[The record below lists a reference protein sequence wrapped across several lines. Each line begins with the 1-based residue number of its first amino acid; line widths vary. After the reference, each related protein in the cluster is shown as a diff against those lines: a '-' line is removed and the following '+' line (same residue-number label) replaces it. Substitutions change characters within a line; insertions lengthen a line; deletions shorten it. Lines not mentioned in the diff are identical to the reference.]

1 MFPKP
6 ECLTWLTIYFTLSFA
21 TAAFNAIT
29 IVVFIKHRNLCNRGA
44 YLIINL
50 AVADM
55 LVGGFST
62 FDLSYSYGQTCNIWK
77 SNSGRISYLL
87 KFAIIFLFLVCSLAN
102 VTAISLERVHATFW
116 PFKHRVIKKRVYNV
130 IIAATWITAGSMSLA
145 YITLTEFKA
154 WSIYFYLWNSFNTI
168 CLSVICIS
176 YASIFV
182 KVRYSSQGL
191 HSNASTRE
199 RKLTATLFTVTFL
212 SLVLWLPYVVNGLLL
227 EASNFSIMP
236 PLRLDF
242 FLVFLFHTNSFI
254 NPILYLIKIP
264 GFRRALIAL
273 FKICCPQNRQ
283 VQVFPY

>member
-6 ECLTWLTIYFTLSFA
+6 ECLTWLTIYFTVSFA

-29 IVVFIKHRNLCNRGA
+29 IVVFIKHRNLRNRSA

-62 FDLSYSYGQTCNIWK
+62 FHLSYFYGQTCNIWK
-77 SNSGRISYLL
+77 SDSG
-87 KFAIIFLFLVCSLAN
+87 IIFHLRIAITLLFLVCSLAN

-130 IIAATWITAGSMSLA
+130 IIAVTWITAGSMSLA

-191 HSNASTRE
+191 HLSASTRE
-199 RKLTATLFTVTFL
+199 RKLTVTLFIVTFL
-212 SLVLWLPYVVNGLLL
+212 SLVLWLPYIVNSLLM
-227 EASNFSIMP
+227 EASNYSIMLP
-236 PLRLDF
+236 FSLQLF
-242 FLVFLFHTNSFI
+242 FVFSFHTNSFI

-264 GFRRALIAL
+264 GFRRAFIGL
-273 FKICCPQNRQ
+273 FKIRCPQKRQ

>member
-21 TAAFNAIT
+21 TAALNAIT
-29 IVVFIKHRNLCNRGA
+29 IVVFRKHRNLRNRSA

-62 FDLSYSYGQTCNIWK
+62 FHLSYFYGQTCNIWK
-77 SNSGRISYLL
+77 SDSG
-87 KFAIIFLFLVCSLAN
+87 IIFHLRIAIALLFLVCSLAN

-116 PFKHRVIKKRVYNV
+116 PFKHRVIKKQVYNV
-130 IIAATWITAGSMSLA
+130 IIAVTWITAGSMSLA

-212 SLVLWLPYVVNGLLL
+212 SLVLWLSYVVNRLLL

-273 FKICCPQNRQ
+273 FKICCPQNRK

>member
-6 ECLTWLTIYFTLSFA
+6 ECLTWLTIYFTLSFT

-29 IVVFIKHRNLCNRGA
+29 IVVFIKHRNLRNRSA

-55 LVGGFST
+55 LVGGFSII
-62 FDLSYSYGQTCNIWK
+62 DLSYSYGQICNIK
-77 SNSGRISYLL
+77 SDSGRIIYLRI
-87 KFAIIFLFLVCSLAN
+87 AIAFLFLVCSLAN
-102 VTAISLERVHATFW
+102 VTAISLEHVHATFW

-130 IIAATWITAGSMSLA
+130 IIAVTWITAGSMSLA

-154 WSIYFYLWNSFNTI
+154 WSIYFSLWNSFNTI

-191 HSNASTRE
+191 HHNASTRE
-199 RKLTATLFTVTFL
+199 RKLTATLFIVTFL
-212 SLVLWLPYVVNGLLL
+212 SLVLWLPYIVNRLLMD
-227 EASNFSIMP
+227 ASNYSIVLP
-236 PLRLDF
+236 FRLRLF
-242 FLVFLFHTNSFI
+242 FAFSFHTNSFI

-264 GFRRALIAL
+264 GFRREFIGL
-273 FKICCPQNRQ
+273 FKIRCPQKRQ
-283 VQVFPY
+283 VQVLPY

>member
-6 ECLTWLTIYFTLSFA
+6 ECLTWLTIYFTLSFT

-29 IVVFIKHRNLCNRGA
+29 IVVFIKHRNLRNCSA

-62 FDLSYSYGQTCNIWK
+62 IDLSYSYGQICNIK
-77 SNSGRISYLL
+77 SDSGRIIYLRI
-87 KFAIIFLFLVCSLAN
+87 AIAFLFLVCSLAN
-102 VTAISLERVHATFW
+102 VTAISLEHVHATFW

-145 YITLTEFKA
+145 YITLIEFKA
-154 WSIYFYLWNSFNTI
+154 WSIYLYLRNSFNTI

-191 HSNASTRE
+191 HHNASTRE
-199 RKLTATLFTVTFL
+199 RKLTATLFIVTFL
-212 SLVLWLPYVVNGLLL
+212 SLVLWLPYVVNRLLV
-227 EASNFSIMP
+227 EASNFSVIP
-236 PLRLDF
+236 PLHLQLF
-242 FLVFLFHTNSFI
+242 FAFSFHTNSFI

-264 GFRRALIAL
+264 GFRREFIGL
-273 FKICCPQNRQ
+273 FKIRCPQKRQ
-283 VQVFPY
+283 VQVLPY

>member
-1 MFPKP
+1 MFPRP
-6 ECLTWLTIYFTLSFA
+6 ECLTWLTIYFTVSFA

-29 IVVFIKHRNLCNRGA
+29 IVVFIKHRNLRNRSA

-62 FDLSYSYGQTCNIWK
+62 IDLSYHYGSICNIWT
-77 SNSGRISYLL
+77 SDSGRSFYLRI
-87 KFAIIFLFLVCSLAN
+87 AIAYLFLVCSLAN

-116 PFKHRVIKKRVYNV
+116 PFKHRVMKKRVYNV

-176 YASIFV
+176 YASLFV

-191 HSNASTRE
+191 HLSASTRE
-199 RKLTATLFTVTFL
+199 RKLTVILFIVTFL
-212 SLVLWLPYVVNGLLL
+212 SLVLWLPYIVNRLLM
-227 EASNFSIMP
+227 EASNYSIMLP
-236 PLRLDF
+236 FSLQLF
-242 FLVFLFHTNSFI
+242 FAFSFHINSFI

-264 GFRRALIAL
+264 GFRRAFIGL
-273 FKICCPQNRQ
+273 FKIRCPQKRQ

>member
-1 MFPKP
+1 MFPRP
-6 ECLTWLTIYFTLSFA
+6 ECLTWLTIYFTVSFA

-29 IVVFIKHRNLCNRGA
+29 IVVFIKHRNLRNRSA

-62 FDLSYSYGQTCNIWK
+62 IDLSYSYEQICNIK
-77 SNSGRISYLL
+77 SDSGRIIYLRI
-87 KFAIIFLFLVCSLAN
+87 AIALLFLVCSLAN

-191 HSNASTRE
+191 HLSASTRE
-199 RKLTATLFTVTFL
+199 RKLTVTLFIVTFL
-212 SLVLWLPYVVNGLLL
+212 SLVLWLPYIVNRLLM
-227 EASNFSIMP
+227 EASNYSIMLP
-236 PLRLDF
+236 FSLQLF
-242 FLVFLFHTNSFI
+242 FAFSFHINSFI

-273 FKICCPQNRQ
+273 FKICCPQNRK

>member
-6 ECLTWLTIYFTLSFA
+6 ECLAWLTIYFTLSFA
-21 TAAFNAIT
+21 TAALNAIT
-29 IVVFIKHRNLCNRGA
+29 IVVLRKHRNLRNRSA

-62 FDLSYSYGQTCNIWK
+62 FHLSYSYGQTCNIWK
-77 SNSGRISYLL
+77 SDSG
-87 KFAIIFLFLVCSLAN
+87 IIFHLRIAIALLFLVCSLAN

-116 PFKHRVIKKRVYNV
+116 PFKHRVIKKQVYNV
-130 IIAATWITAGSMSLA
+130 IIAVTWITAGSMSLA

-154 WSIYFYLWNSFNTI
+154 WSIYFYLWISFSTI

-212 SLVLWLPYVVNGLLL
+212 SLVLWLSYVVNRLLL

>member
-6 ECLTWLTIYFTLSFA
+6 ECLTWLTIYFTLSFT

-29 IVVFIKHRNLCNRGA
+29 IVVFIKHRNLRNRSA

-62 FDLSYSYGQTCNIWK
+62 IDLSYSYEQICNIK
-77 SNSGRISYLL
+77 SDSGRIIYLRI
-87 KFAIIFLFLVCSLAN
+87 AIALLFLVCSLAN

-191 HSNASTRE
+191 HLSASTRE
-199 RKLTATLFTVTFL
+199 RKLTVTLFIVTFL
-212 SLVLWLPYVVNGLLL
+212 SLVLWLPYIVNRLLM
-227 EASNFSIMP
+227 EASNFSVIP
-236 PLRLDF
+236 PLHLELF
-242 FLVFLFHTNSFI
+242 FAFSFHTNSFI

-264 GFRRALIAL
+264 RFRRAFIGL
-273 FKICCPQNRQ
+273 FKISCPQRRQ
-283 VQVFPY
+283 VQVLPY

>member
-6 ECLTWLTIYFTLSFA
+6 ECLTWLTIYFTLSFT

-29 IVVFIKHRNLCNRGA
+29 IVVFIKHRHLRNCSA

-62 FDLSYSYGQTCNIWK
+62 IDLSYSYGQICNIK
-77 SNSGRISYLL
+77 SDSGRIIYLRI
-87 KFAIIFLFLVCSLAN
+87 AIAFLFLVCSLAN
-102 VTAISLERVHATFW
+102 VTAISLEHVHATFW

-191 HSNASTRE
+191 HHNASTRE
-199 RKLTATLFTVTFL
+199 RKLTATLFIVTFL
-212 SLVLWLPYVVNGLLL
+212 SLVLWLPYVVNRLLV
-227 EASNFSIMP
+227 EASNFSVIP
-236 PLRLDF
+236 PLHLQLF
-242 FLVFLFHTNSFI
+242 FAFSFHTNSFI

-264 GFRRALIAL
+264 GFRREFIGL
-273 FKICCPQNRQ
+273 FKIRCPQKRQ
-283 VQVFPY
+283 VQVLPY

>member
-6 ECLTWLTIYFTLSFA
+6 ECLTWLTIYFTLSFT

-29 IVVFIKHRNLCNRGA
+29 IVVFIKHRNLRNRSA

-62 FDLSYSYGQTCNIWK
+62 IDLSYSYEQICNIK
-77 SNSGRISYLL
+77 SDSGRIIYLRI
-87 KFAIIFLFLVCSLAN
+87 AIALLFLVCSLAN

-116 PFKHRVIKKRVYNV
+116 PFKHRVMKKRVYNV

-191 HSNASTRE
+191 HLSASTRE
-199 RKLTATLFTVTFL
+199 RKLTVTLFIVTFL
-212 SLVLWLPYVVNGLLL
+212 SLVLWLPYIVNRLLM
-227 EASNFSIMP
+227 EASNFSVIP
-236 PLRLDF
+236 PLHLELF
-242 FLVFLFHTNSFI
+242 FAFSFHTNSFI

-264 GFRRALIAL
+264 RFRRAFIGL
-273 FKICCPQNRQ
+273 FKISCPQRRQ
-283 VQVFPY
+283 VQVLPY

>member
-6 ECLTWLTIYFTLSFA
+6 ECLTWLTIYFTLSFT

-29 IVVFIKHRNLCNRGA
+29 IVVFIKHRNLRNCSA

-62 FDLSYSYGQTCNIWK
+62 IDLSYSYRQICNIK
-77 SNSGRISYLL
+77 SDSGRIIYLRI
-87 KFAIIFLFLVCSLAN
+87 AIAFLFLVCSLAN
-102 VTAISLERVHATFW
+102 VTAISLEHVHATFW

-182 KVRYSSQGL
+182 KVRYISQGL
-191 HSNASTRE
+191 HHNASTRE
-199 RKLTATLFTVTFL
+199 RKLTATLFIVTFL
-212 SLVLWLPYVVNGLLL
+212 SLVLWLPYIVNGLLVD
-227 EASNFSIMP
+227 ASNYSIVLP
-236 PLRLDF
+236 FRLRLF
-242 FLVFLFHTNSFI
+242 FAFSFHINSFI

-264 GFRRALIAL
+264 GFRRAFIAL
-273 FKICCPQNRQ
+273 FKIRCPQKRQ

>member
-1 MFPKP
+1 MFPKA
-6 ECLTWLTIYFTLSFA
+6 ECITWITVLFAASFA
-21 TAAFNAIT
+21 TVTLNAIT
-29 IVVFIKHRNLCNRGA
+29 IFIFIKNRNLRNRSA

-62 FDLSYSYGQTCNIWK
+62 FDLSYFYGQICNIWK
-77 SNSGRISYLL
+77 SDSG
-87 KFAIIFLFLVCSLAN
+87 IIFHLRIAIALLFLVCSLAN

-116 PFKHRVIKKRVYNV
+116 PFKHRVIKKQVYNV
-130 IIAATWITAGSMSLA
+130 IIAVTWITAGSMSLA

-168 CLSVICIS
+168 CLSIICIS

-191 HSNASTRE
+191 HLSASTIE
-199 RKLTATLFTVTFL
+199 RKLTVTLFIVTFL
-212 SLVLWLPYVVNGLLL
+212 SLVLWLPYIVNRLLM
-227 EASNFSIMP
+227 EASNYSIMLP
-236 PLRLDF
+236 FSLQLF
-242 FLVFLFHTNSFI
+242 FAFSFHINSFI

-264 GFRRALIAL
+264 GFRRAFIGL
-273 FKICCPQNRQ
+273 FKIRCPQKRQ
-283 VQVFPY
+283 AQVFPY

>member
-6 ECLTWLTIYFTLSFA
+6 ECLTWLTIYFTLSFT

-29 IVVFIKHRNLCNRGA
+29 IVVFIKHRNLRNRSA

-50 AVADM
+50 AVAHM

-62 FDLSYSYGQTCNIWK
+62 IDLSYSYEQICNIK
-77 SNSGRISYLL
+77 SDSGRIIYLRI
-87 KFAIIFLFLVCSLAN
+87 AIALLFLVCSLAN

-116 PFKHRVIKKRVYNV
+116 PFKHRVIKKQVYNV
-130 IIAATWITAGSMSLA
+130 IIAVTWITAGSMSLA

-191 HSNASTRE
+191 HLSASTRE
-199 RKLTATLFTVTFL
+199 RKLTVTLFIVTFL
-212 SLVLWLPYVVNGLLL
+212 SLVLWLPYIVNRLLM
-227 EASNFSIMP
+227 EASNFSVIP
-236 PLRLDF
+236 PLHLELF
-242 FLVFLFHTNSFI
+242 FAFSFHTNSFI

-264 GFRRALIAL
+264 RFRRAFIGL
-273 FKICCPQNRQ
+273 FKISCPRRRQ
-283 VQVFPY
+283 VQVLPY

>member
-6 ECLTWLTIYFTLSFA
+6 ECLTWLTIYFTLSFT

-29 IVVFIKHRNLCNRGA
+29 IVVFIKHRNLRNRSA

-62 FDLSYSYGQTCNIWK
+62 IDLSYSYEQICNIK
-77 SNSGRISYLL
+77 SDSGRIIYLRI
-87 KFAIIFLFLVCSLAN
+87 AIALLFLVCSLAN

-116 PFKHRVIKKRVYNV
+116 PFKHRVIKKQVYNV

-191 HSNASTRE
+191 HHNASTRE
-199 RKLTATLFTVTFL
+199 RKLTATLFIVTFL
-212 SLVLWLPYVVNGLLL
+212 SLVLWLPYIVNRLLM
-227 EASNFSIMP
+227 EASNFSVIP
-236 PLRLDF
+236 PLHLELF
-242 FLVFLFHTNSFI
+242 FAFSFHTNSFI

-264 GFRRALIAL
+264 RFRRAFIGL
-273 FKICCPQNRQ
+273 FKISCPQRRQ
-283 VQVFPY
+283 VQVLPY

>member
-6 ECLTWLTIYFTLSFA
+6 ECLAWLTIYFTLSFA
-21 TAAFNAIT
+21 TAALNAIT
-29 IVVFIKHRNLCNRGA
+29 IVVFRKHRNLRNRSA

-62 FDLSYSYGQTCNIWK
+62 IDLSYSYGQICNIK
-77 SNSGRISYLL
+77 SDSGRIIYLRI
-87 KFAIIFLFLVCSLAN
+87 AIAFLFLVCSLAN
-102 VTAISLERVHATFW
+102 VTAISLEHVHATFW

-145 YITLTEFKA
+145 YITLIEFKA
-154 WSIYFYLWNSFNTI
+154 WSIYLYLRNSFNTI

-191 HSNASTRE
+191 HHSASTRE
-199 RKLTATLFTVTFL
+199 RKLTATLFIVTFL
-212 SLVLWLPYVVNGLLL
+212 SLVLRLPYVVNRLLV
-227 EASNFSIMP
+227 EASNFSVIP
-236 PLRLDF
+236 PLHLQLF
-242 FLVFLFHTNSFI
+242 FAFSFHTNSFI

-264 GFRRALIAL
+264 GFRREFIGL
-273 FKICCPQNRQ
+273 FKIRCPQKRQ
-283 VQVFPY
+283 VQVLPY

>member
-1 MFPKP
+1 MFPRP
-6 ECLTWLTIYFTLSFA
+6 ECLTWLTIYFTVSFA

-29 IVVFIKHRNLCNRGA
+29 IVVFIKHRNLRNRSA

-62 FDLSYSYGQTCNIWK
+62 IDLSYHYGSICNIWT
-77 SNSGRISYLL
+77 SDSGRSFYLRI
-87 KFAIIFLFLVCSLAN
+87 AIAYLFLVCSLAN

-116 PFKHRVIKKRVYNV
+116 PFKHRVIKKQVYNV
-130 IIAATWITAGSMSLA
+130 IIAVTWITAGSMSLA

-191 HSNASTRE
+191 HHNASTRE
-199 RKLTATLFTVTFL
+199 RKLTATLFIVTFL
-212 SLVLWLPYVVNGLLL
+212 SLVLWLPYIVNRLLM
-227 EASNFSIMP
+227 EASNYSIMLP
-236 PLRLDF
+236 FSLQLF
-242 FLVFLFHTNSFI
+242 FCFFISYQLFH
-254 NPILYLIKIP
+254 
-264 GFRRALIAL
+264 
-273 FKICCPQNRQ
+273 
-283 VQVFPY
+283 

>member
-1 MFPKP
+1 MFPRP
-6 ECLTWLTIYFTLSFA
+6 ECLTWLTIYFTVSFA

-29 IVVFIKHRNLCNRGA
+29 IVVFIKHRNLRNRSA

-62 FDLSYSYGQTCNIWK
+62 IDLSYHYGSICNIWT
-77 SNSGRISYLL
+77 SDSGRSFYLRI
-87 KFAIIFLFLVCSLAN
+87 AIAYLFLVCSLAN

-130 IIAATWITAGSMSLA
+130 IIAVTWITAGSMSLA

-191 HSNASTRE
+191 HLSASTRE
-199 RKLTATLFTVTFL
+199 RKLTVTLFIVTFL
-212 SLVLWLPYVVNGLLL
+212 SLVLWLPYIVNRLLM
-227 EASNFSIMP
+227 EASNYSIMLP
-236 PLRLDF
+236 FSLQLF
-242 FLVFLFHTNSFI
+242 FAFSFHINSFI

-264 GFRRALIAL
+264 GFRRAFIGL
-273 FKICCPQNRQ
+273 FKIRRPQKRQ

>member
-1 MFPKP
+1 MFPRP
-6 ECLTWLTIYFTLSFA
+6 ECLTWLTIYFTVSFA

-29 IVVFIKHRNLCNRGA
+29 IVVFIKHRNLRNRSA

-62 FDLSYSYGQTCNIWK
+62 FHLSYSYGQTCNIWK
-77 SNSGRISYLL
+77 SDSG
-87 KFAIIFLFLVCSLAN
+87 IIFHLRIAIALLFLVCSLAN

-116 PFKHRVIKKRVYNV
+116 PFKHRVIKKQVYNV
-130 IIAATWITAGSMSLA
+130 IIAVTWITAGSMSLA

-212 SLVLWLPYVVNGLLL
+212 SLVLWLSYVVNRLLL

-254 NPILYLIKIP
+254 NPMLYLIKIP

-273 FKICCPQNRQ
+273 FKICCPQNRK